1 MAASRPTCSGK
12 SRPIATSQPCFPH
25 RLAAD
30 LGLAAVGYE
39 GPGVSAAGALAGGA
53 TYMLGEC
60 QLNDLPKEERFP
72 LMSGLVA
79 AALPVASPSGAGLL
93 ALLTMAILTMAI
105 RAVAI
110 LTLVISPHQ
119 HTALQTRV
127 ACSCCSCAAVR
138 QGVVALRRLQR
149 TRVLARRAEPEAPP
163 SRTGLPS

>member
-1 MAASRPTCSGK
+1 M
-12 SRPIATSQPCFPH
+12 
-25 RLAAD
+25 
-30 LGLAAVGYE
+30 GYE

-60 QLNDLPKEERFP
+60 QLNDFPKEERFP